1 MARAAIDPT
10 PDPLAGLTARL
21 LGPLARA
28 AEDAVRRLGLA
39 IDGPSQAAP
48 SSGASADDG
57 TDAADA
63 ADAAG
68 APAGGAPMADPDSR
82 PRRRRVDAPR
92 DSAAAASTLRA
103 TPPAGLL
110 ADRRAGAPP
119 GLTPAAGAA
128 LVTESIPAPASVVM
142 SAEPAWRP
150 EGESGAVAGAVA
162 VAVADRTGSEP
173 PRAGRATASPH
184 ADLPQTV
191 AWSRGAG
198 GLIVVGAAAPA
209 DAANGYEVL
218 RSTEGEAG
226 SAPAAALALAVGQRQ
241 PPALASTAGD
251 RSADDARGLDST
263 TPARSQLLELVRSAA
278 ALGRPATDATPFDP
292 GSRIPEP
299 APPGAPPTGEWRAAA
314 LRSRAGPSGLTAP
327 NAPAIPPAALRA
339 TAAATEPAAAQP
351 SAPRPE
357 RGREPQRTDHPFSG
371 VLRLRRAGS
380 VDGAVPDGPDG
391 ESAVGAPPVESGP
404 EQAPMPSGVALRPW
418 RRLGSRLDR
427 ALAPVFSQAAR
438 VGAAAGTS
446 PPDADAST
454 GLAADSQRGPSAD
467 RVADRGEDAAAAGP
481 GFEHAMPQVSNTFNV
496 RVSMDGPG
504 GAAERRWLEESIGD
518 WLAQSARRQGLW
530 P

>member
-10 PDPLAGLTARL
+10 PDSLAGLTARL

-57 TDAADA
+57 TDTADA

-68 APAGGAPMADPDSR
+68 APVGGAPVADPDSR
-82 PRRRRVDAPR
+82 PRRRRVDGPR
-92 DSAAAASTLRA
+92 DSAAAASTMRA
-103 TPPAGLL
+103 ALPAGLL
-110 ADRRAGAPP
+110 VDRRAGAPP
-119 GLTPAAGAA
+119 GLSPAAAAA
-128 LVTESIPAPASVVM
+128 LVAESIPASASVVM
-142 SAEPAWRP
+142 PAEPAWRP
-150 EGESGAVAGAVA
+150 EGESGAVA

-184 ADLPQTV
+184 ADLPQAV

-218 RSTEGEAG
+218 RSTEGETG
-226 SAPAAALALAVGQRQ
+226 SAPTAARALAVGQRQ

-263 TPARSQLLELVRSAA
+263 TPARSHLLELVRSAA

-292 GSRIPEP
+292 GSRTPEP
-299 APPGAPPTGEWRAAA
+299 APSGSPPTDEWRAAA
-314 LRSRAGPSGLTAP
+314 LRSRAGPSGLPAP
-327 NAPAIPPAALRA
+327 NAPAMPPAALRA
-339 TAAATEPAAAQP
+339 TAAAAEPAAAQP
-351 SAPRPE
+351 WAPRPE
-357 RGREPQRTDHPFSG
+357 RGRVPQRTDHPFSG

-404 EQAPMPSGVALRPW
+404 EQAPMPSGAALRPW

-446 PPDADAST
+446 PPDAGASN
-454 GLAADSQRGPSAD
+454 GLAADSQRGPSTD
-467 RVADRGEDAAAAGP
+467 RVADRGEDAAAADP
-481 GFEHAMPQVSNTFNV
+481 GFEHAAPQVSNTFNV